1 MKIKNL
7 VVADVMYPTVITQT
21 SEIYTKVSN
30 CILIKGETSLSPYT
44 NVETNEKYSSWKA
57 RGFKYVDQES
67 IKPLSDYYY
76 RIGLKKKNNHKNQEE
91 IYHKVKALKKLGIK
105 L

>member
-30 CILIKGETSLSPYT
+30 CILRKGETPLSPYT
-44 NVETNEKYSSWKA
+44 NVETNEKYSSWRK

-67 IKPLSDYYY
+67 IKPLSEYYY
-76 RIGLKKKNNHKNQEE
+76 KIGFKKKNQHDNQEE
-91 IYHKVKALKKLGIK
+91 IYNKVKMLKKQKIK